1 MEQEALEE
9 YCEAH
14 STPQPELLYRL
25 TRETHQKVMNPR
37 MLSGHLQGMLLTMLC
52 RMMRARRVLEI
63 GTYTGYSALCIA
75 EGLADDG
82 LLHTIEVNEEREEMI
97 RRYLAQSP
105 YQDKIQLH
113 IGDALQV
120 IPTLQE
126 QWDMVYIDGDKEQY
140 TDYYEM
146 VLPQVRKGGI
156 ILADN
161 VLWGEK
167 VIHEIRSGDKDTKA
181 VCAFNEHVQ
190 NDERVTNFI
199 LPVRDGL
206 MFIEK
211 L

>member
-1 MEQEALEE
+1 MFDVEIEE

-14 STPQPELLYRL
+14 STPQSELLYRL

-37 MLSGHLQGMLLTMLC
+37 MLSGHLQGMLLTTLC
-52 RMMRARRVLEI
+52 RMMQARHVLEI

-75 EGLADDG
+75 EGLADNG

-105 YQDKIQLH
+105 CKDKIQLH

-161 VLWGEK
+161 VLWDGK
-167 VIHEIRSGDKDTKA
+167 VVKEVRSGDKDTRA
-181 VCAFNEHVQ
+181 LLAFNEHVQ
-190 NDERVTNFI
+190 HDERVTNFI

>member
-1 MEQEALEE
+1 MFDVEIEE

-14 STPQPELLYRL
+14 STPQSELLYRL

-37 MLSGHLQGMLLTMLC
+37 MLSGHLQGMLLTTLC
-52 RMMRARRVLEI
+52 RMMQARRVLEI

-82 LLHTIEVNEEREEMI
+82 LLHTIEVNEEREDMI

-105 YQDKIQLH
+105 CKDKIQLH

-140 TDYYEM
+140 TDYYEA

-161 VLWGEK
+161 VLWDGK
-167 VIHEIRSGDKDTKA
+167 VVKEVRSGDKDTKA
-181 VCAFNEHVQ
+181 LLAFNEHVQ

-199 LPVRDGL
+199 LPVRDGV

>member
-1 MEQEALEE
+1 MFDVEIEE

-14 STPQPELLYRL
+14 STPQSELLYRL

-37 MLSGHLQGMLLTMLC
+37 MLSGHLQGMLLTTLC
-52 RMMRARRVLEI
+52 RMMQARRVLEI

-75 EGLADDG
+75 EGLAADG
-82 LLHTIEVNEEREEMI
+82 QVHTIEVDEEREEMI

-126 QWDMVYIDGDKEQY
+126 QWDMVYIDADKEEY

-161 VLWGEK
+161 VLWDGK
-167 VIHEIRSGDKDTKA
+167 VVKEVRSGDKDTRA
-181 VCAFNEHVQ
+181 LLAFNEHVQ
-190 NDERVTNFI
+190 ADPRVTNFI

>member
-37 MLSGHLQGMLLTMLC
+37 MLSGHLQGMLLTLLC
-52 RMMRARRVLEI
+52 RIMQARHVLEI

-97 RRYLAQSP
+97 CRYLAQSP
-105 YQDKIQLH
+105 CKDKIQLH

-181 VCAFNEHVQ
+181 VCAFNKHVQ

-199 LPVRDGL
+199 LPVRDGV

>member
-1 MEQEALEE
+1 MFDVEIEE

-14 STPQPELLYRL
+14 STPQSELLYRL

-37 MLSGHLQGMLLTMLC
+37 MLSGHLQGMLLTTLC
-52 RMMRARRVLEI
+52 RMMQARRVLEI

-75 EGLADDG
+75 EGLAADG
-82 LLHTIEVNEEREEMI
+82 QVHTIEVDEEREEMI

-126 QWDMVYIDGDKEQY
+126 QWDMVYIDADKEEY
-140 TDYYEM
+140 TDYYEA

-161 VLWGEK
+161 VLWDGK
-167 VIHEIRSGDKDTKA
+167 VVKEVRSGDKDTRA
-181 VCAFNEHVQ
+181 LLAFNEHVQ
-190 NDERVTNFI
+190 ADPRVTNFI